1 MSTDDSGHSSRPS
14 QASRPD
20 GCRVASPH
28 SAAFHLPAS
37 LIAAS
42 PFEFACPHRLW
53 HGRCWAL
60 QNECDGGRDALVR
73 MPTPPQH
80 VDEDF
85 SSIGVKVM
93 WWRDEQSKI

>member
-1 MSTDDSGHSSRPS
+1 VYKGTPFFKNGWYKGVLLTDNG
-14 QASRPD
+14 
-20 GCRVASPH
+20 
-28 SAAFHLPAS
+28 AS
-37 LIAAS
+37 LNFTMAYNVQKDEVYMVS
-42 PFEFACPHRLW
+42 LW